1 MSMPSRTIQ
10 WVRIQFRP
18 PFYPLTRLA
27 IGVVVGTVMVA
38 AGLVGLD
45 WLRSPR
51 WCAEGVLKVDSGP
64 QGECVGVT
72 DGAYSFAPELD
83 EVFARIKAENDRIT
97 ETGDDYAT
105 VAFVIPMTSASAV
118 IQEQIRREV
127 QGAYLAQY
135 RANHKDNERLPA
147 IRLVLANPGRDS
159 AHWRTLSDQLI
170 SMVEAPEH
178 RLRLVVGFNASV
190 ANTAAALRYL
200 TGHGI
205 PVVTGPLTAD
215 DIGNSQE
222 QPDAYPGMV
231 KVVPNNRDQAAALAS
246 YHHDLVD
253 PARTLLVEDRREGDN
268 YVDTLREEFRAHT
281 AGARYDSEQF
291 TSPGMEEVGTT
302 PNQFARMV
310 DTICTSPTRWIY
322 FAGRPIHLRVFINAL
337 GRRGCVDREFTVIS
351 SSGAST
357 VANDPA
363 LEWEVLERGVSVHYS
378 AIAHPDAWLSPDA
391 PSVGGSA
398 EELRRLEGLID
409 EVGSIGEVELTDSHT
424 ITMYDAVWTGISG
437 VRAAGVGEVPS
448 TEAIIDIWPR
458 LHGPDHRVNGVSGW
472 ICLDNYG
479 HAHNKA
485 VAIVR
490 LDPTSREDIA
500 FLGLAWPEGEPPTP
514 ECLVTNPG

>member
-1 MSMPSRTIQ
+1 MNMPSRAIQ

-18 PFYPLTRLA
+18 PFYPLTKLA

-97 ETGDDYAT
+97 ETGHDYAT

-118 IQEQIRREV
+118 IQEQILREV

-268 YVDTLREEFRAHT
+268 YVDTLREEFRAHRRRPLRLRAVHLPGGGGGRHHPQPVRPDGRHDLHVAHPVDLLCRSPDPP
-281 AGARYDSEQF
+281 AGVHQR
-291 TSPGMEEVGTT
+291 
-302 PNQFARMV
+302 
-310 DTICTSPTRWIY
+310 
-322 FAGRPIHLRVFINAL
+322 AGQAGP
-337 GRRGCVDREFTVIS
+337 VDREFTVIS

-409 EVGSIGEVELTDSHT
+409 EVGSIGEVELTDSRT
-424 ITMYDAVWTGISG
+424 ITMYDAVWTGITG
-437 VRAAGVGEVPS
+437 IRAAGVGEVPS